1 MQKDDKILK
10 TFCRN
15 IAYNEHN
22 LFKSVESSDI
32 WKVYGKC
39 RCGGGDVVN
48 RVEKLRGK
56 MRDNGWT
63 GVLLYSPENRFYFSG
78 FKGSAGVL
86 FIKEDTQQLIT
97 DFRYVDQAKEQSPGF
112 EVLQHQQN
120 MFEVVCQNFSNSSD
134 EVLAL
139 ELGAVPADVYLEIK
153 DRIPHVRLVD
163 VSPVTN
169 EIRMI
174 KDEQELQYMREAIQ
188 ICDAAFTHIL
198 GFIRPGMTEQD
209 IGLELELFMK
219 KQGAD
224 KIKANHVIASGP
236 RSCLPHGQATERVI
250 EVGDFV
256 KMDYGAVVNGYY
268 SDFTRTV
275 VVGEPTDKQLEIYK
289 IVRHA
294 QEESLKAIG
303 PGKKC
308 SEIDEVGRGIIRA
321 AGYGDNFGHSLG
333 HSLGLAIHEQPAMR
347 STDDTVLQEGMVIT
361 VEPGIY
367 IPGFGGVRIEDLVV
381 ITKDGHEN
389 FTKSTKDMQ
398 IIAVNKGGN
407 GDEKETVSVV

>member
-1 MQKDDKILK
+1 MGVGLLLK
-10 TFCRN
+10 
-15 IAYNEHN
+15 
-22 LFKSVESSDI
+22 
-32 WKVYGKC
+32 
-39 RCGGGDVVN
+39 
-48 RVEKLRGK
+48 RVEKLRK
-56 MRDNGWT
+56 QLKEKGWKA
-63 GVLLYSPENRFYFSG
+63 VLLFSPENRFYFSG

-86 FIKEDTQQLIT
+86 LVEGESRKLFT
-97 DFRYVDQAKEQSPGF
+97 DFRYVDQAKEQAQGF
-112 EVLQHQQN
+112 EVVQHRQN
-120 MFEVVCQNFSNSSD
+120 MIELVCDTFANSAD

-139 ELGAVPADVYLEIK
+139 ELGALPAEIYLEIQARLPQVK
-153 DRIPHVRLVD
+153 LVD
-163 VSPVTN
+163 VSAVTN

-174 KDEQELQYMREAIQ
+174 KDEQELHYMREAIK
-188 ICDAAFTHIL
+188 ICDLAFSHIL
-198 GFIRPGMTEQD
+198 DFIRPGITEHD

-219 KQGAD
+219 RHGAER
-224 KIKANHVIASGP
+224 IKANHVIASGP

-256 KMDYGAVVNGYY
+256 KMDFGAVVNGYF

-275 VVGEPTDKQLEIYK
+275 VVGPPSEKQLEIYQ

-308 SEIDEVGRGIIRA
+308 SEIDDVGRGIIRA

-347 STDDTVLQEGMVIT
+347 ATDDTVLQEGMVIT

-367 IPGFGGVRIEDLVV
+367 IPGFGGVRIEDLIV

-389 FTKSTKDMQ
+389 FTKSTKDLQ
-398 IIAVNKGGN
+398 VIAVNKGGN
-407 GDEKETVSVV
+407 GDEKTQETVDMV

>member
-1 MQKDDKILK
+1 MGVGLLLK
-10 TFCRN
+10 
-15 IAYNEHN
+15 
-22 LFKSVESSDI
+22 
-32 WKVYGKC
+32 
-39 RCGGGDVVN
+39 
-48 RVEKLRGK
+48 RVEKLRK
-56 MRDNGWT
+56 QLDEKGWKA
-63 GVLLYSPENRFYFSG
+63 VLLFSPENRFYFSG

-86 FIKEDTQQLIT
+86 LVEGESQKLFT
-97 DFRYVDQAKEQSPGF
+97 DFRYVDQAKEQAQGF
-112 EVLQHQQN
+112 KVVQHQQN
-120 MFEVVCQNFSNSSD
+120 MIEMVCDTFSNSAD

-139 ELGAVPADVYLEIK
+139 ELGALPAEIYLEIQA
-153 DRIPHVRLVD
+153 RLPHVKLVD
-163 VSPVTN
+163 VSAVTN

-174 KDEQELQYMREAIQ
+174 KDEQELHFMREAIK
-188 ICDAAFTHIL
+188 ICDLAFSHIL
-198 GFIRPGMTEQD
+198 DFIRPGITEHD

-219 KQGAD
+219 KHGAER
-224 KIKANHVIASGP
+224 IKANHVIASGP

-256 KMDYGAVVNGYY
+256 KMDFGAVVNGYF

-275 VVGEPTDKQLEIYK
+275 VVGPPSEKQLEIYQ

-347 STDDTVLQEGMVIT
+347 ATDDTVLQEGMVIT

-367 IPGFGGVRIEDLVV
+367 IPGFGGVRIEDLIV

-389 FTKSTKDMQ
+389 FTKSTKDLQ
-398 IIAVNKGGN
+398 VIAVNKGGN
-407 GDEKETVSVV
+407 GDEKTQETVDMV